1 MDTQLIN
8 YIKEQKDKAKLIA
21 KTLIQ
26 AGEYLITKKKSPLK
40 AILTVMNKRILLVE
54 DNPTTQKLLAI
65 ILEKMGLEM
74 TIVNNGL
81 DAIELTKKQSFA
93 MILMDY
99 QLPAM
104 DGVSVAKQLRNMGV
118 EIPIIA
124 LTAYFQ
130 DDIREQ
136 CLLSGMNDV
145 LNKPFRQSEIAT
157 MLRNGLA

>member
-1 MDTQLIN
+1 M
-8 YIKEQKDKAKLIA
+8 
-21 KTLIQ
+21 
-26 AGEYLITKKKSPLK
+26 KKK
-40 AILTVMNKRILLVE
+40 ILLVE
-54 DNPTTQKLLAI
+54 DNPITQKLLAL

-74 TIVNNGL
+74 SIVTNGL
-81 DAIELTKKQSFA
+81 DAIEFTRKHSVG

-99 QLPAM
+99 QLPGM
-104 DGVSVAKQLRNMGV
+104 DGVSVTKQLRQLGV

-145 LNKPFRQSEIAT
+145 LNKPFRQSEIAM
-157 MLRNGLA
+157 MLRKWLGPDSQLESL